1 MQAAYLACEPS
12 EGGKLVCVADI
23 SLEPIRSLAVEVRA
37 SGILN
42 GVSVRR
48 GIVSASWQPMPVMEF
63 LCAPVSGAEG
73 VEPAVKRK
81 AKK

>member
-1 MQAAYLACEPS
+1 MQAAYLACEPC
-12 EGGKLVCVADI
+12 EGGKLVCVADV
-23 SLEPIRSLAVEVRA
+23 SLDPIRSLATEVRE

-42 GVSVRR
+42 GVKVRR

-73 VEPAVKRK
+73 VKPAKKRK
-81 AKK
+81 AE